1 MRTIA
6 HIRRRIDRLVSA
18 YQEALMTIDELRER
32 MPALRRQE
40 QAVHSEWKLVVDH
53 VQNRERYLRISET
66 LTDFLVRLRPA
77 AETMGIQDR
86 PRIVQLSV
94 KEVLVGDDTI
104 VRWHEN
110 HRTASQE
117 Q

>member
-1 MRTIA
+1 
-6 HIRRRIDRLVSA
+6 
-18 YQEALMTIDELRER
+18 MTIDELRER
-32 MPALRRQE
+32 MPADMRRQE
-40 QAVHSEWKLVVDH
+40 LAVHSEWQSVVDH
-53 VQNRERYLRISET
+53 VQNRERYLRIVET

-77 AETMGIQDR
+77 AETMDIQDR
-86 PRIVQLSV
+86 PRIVQLLV
-94 KEVLVGDDTI
+94 KEVLVDDDTI